1 MLRLKIILLFI
12 FLCNQGYAQYTAIPD
27 PNFEQW
33 LIDNGID
40 SEFVLDGQILT
51 SDALT
56 VTEIEITNSDN
67 NISSFEG
74 LSDFDNLES
83 FGVGFT
89 NCVSIDFGSLPNL
102 KSILMQLNDSLIS
115 IDINECPLLE
125 NIVVSANNLN
135 QLDVSNNLALQSLSC
150 GLNSIELL
158 DLSTNT
164 NLTFLTC
171 NSNQLTSLDLRNG
184 NNVAITSFN
193 STSNPL
199 LECIFVDDPSY
210 SETNWTNV
218 DPTSNFVSN
227 EAECKALSISDF
239 QKFQFVIYPNPVS
252 TFFEIDNKNGL
263 EIEELELYDVGG
275 KLVKNFNAQMSA
287 YSVYGLKKGIYFLK
301 IKHEDSIS
309 IQKLVI
315 E

>member
-1 MLRLKIILLFI
+1 MLRLTFILFFI
-12 FLCNQGYAQYTAIPD
+12 FVCYKGYAQYTAIPD

-67 NISSFEG
+67 DISSFEG

-83 FGVGFT
+83 FSVGFT

-102 KSILMQLNDSLIS
+102 KSILMQLNDSLDS
-115 IDINECPLLE
+115 IDISQCPLLE
-125 NIVVSANNLN
+125 NIVVSANNLT
-135 QLDVSNNLALQSLSC
+135 QLDVSDNLMLQTLSC
-150 GLNSIELL
+150 GINSIELL
-158 DLSTNT
+158 DLTTNT

-171 NSNQLTSLDLRNG
+171 NSNQLTLLDLRSG

-193 STSNPL
+193 STNNPL
-199 LECIFVDDPSY
+199 LECIFVDDPAY

-218 DPTSNFVSN
+218 DATSNFVSN

-239 QKFQFVIYPNPVS
+239 QKLQFVIYPNPVS
-252 TFFEIDNKNGL
+252 TFFEFDNKSGL
-263 EIEELELYDVGG
+263 EIERLELFDLGG
-275 KLVKNFNAQMSA
+275 KVVKKFNVQMSA
-287 YSVYGLKKGIYFLK
+287 FSVFGLKKGIYFLK
-301 IKHEDSIS
+301 IKHEDGLSVA
-309 IQKLVI
+309 KLVI